1 MISDEEFKEWLLKHV
16 MVMKDCPKKKL
27 RSSRKIIVQLQFGTE
42 NTIRKSNPTR
52 REVEVAVYK
61 MKKEKKNIIAIALKC
76 DNIRLAKITSKLRFD
91 NEKCKFYHEAI
102 PKAIKIKRMPT

>member
-1 MISDEEFKEWLLKHV
+1 
-16 MVMKDCPKKKL
+16 
-27 RSSRKIIVQLQFGTE
+27 
-42 NTIRKSNPTR
+42 
-52 REVEVAVYK
+52 